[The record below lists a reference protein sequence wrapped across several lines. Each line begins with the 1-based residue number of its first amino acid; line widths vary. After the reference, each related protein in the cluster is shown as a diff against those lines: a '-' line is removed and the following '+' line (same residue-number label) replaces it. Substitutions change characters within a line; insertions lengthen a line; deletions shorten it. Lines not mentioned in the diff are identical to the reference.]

1 VGSWRVL
8 VSYQLKCNTVTNLY
22 GGGGA
27 LGGPPHPA
35 QQLNSAGEAACSM
48 NIRAGLQGNTAA
60 AAAGAGAGAS
70 GAARAR
76 WHAAAAPRAP
86 SPSARTPHAAL
97 GRSQP
102 LTDSTTAPHTRRRR
116 RRHAHQRT
124 LTSAHTLCADAV
136 AGGEGGAEG
145 RGRGREGAGS
155 SPSSNCTHSA
165 WPPAQAM
172 WSGVYFLPPCRHTP
186 PPVEITGT
194 VGKSQSL
201 MLIKSLISSRRHRRR
216 VHRGHGGAREHAGQ
230 VRRQTHPEQQQRARA
245 SISCQGGVDSCRH
258 TGIQAHKIGYRYRHT
273 HRWSPAS
280 SSAEGGAPPS

>member
-1 VGSWRVL
+1 
-8 VSYQLKCNTVTNLY
+8 
-22 GGGGA
+22 
-27 LGGPPHPA
+27 
-35 QQLNSAGEAACSM
+35 M
-48 NIRAGLQGNTAA
+48 NIRAGLQGNTA

-145 RGRGREGAGS
+145 REGARLLTQQQLHALSVAARAGDVERRVL
-155 SPSSNCTHSA
+155 
-165 WPPAQAM
+165 PAPM
-172 WSGVYFLPPCRHTP
+172 PHTP

-201 MLIKSLISSRRHRRR
+201 VLIKSLISSRRHRRR